1 MRWIWSAFG
10 FCCVGLGVLG
20 IALPLLPTTPFL
32 LLAAFAFGKSSP
44 RAHAWI
50 TTHPRFGPPLR
61 DWQRHGAIGRRAKSL
76 AISMM
81 GAAFVAS
88 LVMGVPVYALVLQAT
103 VLVCC
108 GSFIL
113 SRPNPPLD
121 PAESL
126 SL

>member
-44 RAHAWI
+44 RLHAWI
-50 TTHPRFGPPLR
+50 TGHPTLGPPLHH
-61 DWQRHGAIGRRAKSL
+61 WNAHGAIGKRAKCM

-81 GAAFVAS
+81 GGAFVLS
-88 LVMGVPVYALVLQAT
+88 LFMGVPVYALAMQAT

-108 GSFIL
+108 GYFIL
-113 SRPNPPLD
+113 SRPNPPLEAID
-121 PAESL
+121 
-126 SL
+126 